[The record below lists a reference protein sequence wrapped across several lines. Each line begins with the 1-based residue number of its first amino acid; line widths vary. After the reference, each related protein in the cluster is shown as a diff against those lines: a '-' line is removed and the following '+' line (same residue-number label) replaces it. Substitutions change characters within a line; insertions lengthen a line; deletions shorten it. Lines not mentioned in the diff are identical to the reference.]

1 MVCMEITANNNK
13 VTVEYFDAM
22 WQAKKQAIRLAG
34 YAGWL
39 KFIQDAD
46 GDMTASNDQ
55 FKIDIT
61 RL

>member
-1 MVCMEITANNNK
+1 MVCMEIRKGNLD

-46 GDMTASNDQ
+46 GDLSAENDQ
-55 FKIDIT
+55 FRVDIT

>member
-1 MVCMEITANNNK
+1 MVCMEIVKGTQK
-13 VTVEYFDAM
+13 VTVEYFNAV
-22 WQAKKQAIRLAG
+22 WQAKQQAIRLAG

-46 GDMTASNDQ
+46 GDITASNDQ
-55 FKIDIT
+55 FRVDIT

>member
-1 MVCMEITANNNK
+1 MVVMEIAKGTQK
-13 VTVEYFDAM
+13 VTVEYFNTV
-22 WQAKKQAIRLAG
+22 WQAKQQAIRLAG

-46 GDMTASNDQ
+46 GDMTAENDQ
-55 FKIDIT
+55 FRVDIT